1 MLYTIIT
8 VGNTEYKLRLTAQTT
23 VDVEKKL
30 GKSVLDVL
38 LRMAPKGAQDGNTND
53 ITGMSMPFVSDIVT
67 ILHGSLGKYQHG
79 ITLDTTYELYDN
91 YIDAGGSYMD
101 FFGILQEILQ
111 VSGFLPKAVEAPQ
124 ETAEQANVSAA

>member
-1 MLYTIIT
+1 
-8 VGNTEYKLRLTAQTT
+8 
-23 VDVEKKL
+23 
-30 GKSVLDVL
+30 
-38 LRMAPKGAQDGNTND
+38 MAPKGAQDGNTND